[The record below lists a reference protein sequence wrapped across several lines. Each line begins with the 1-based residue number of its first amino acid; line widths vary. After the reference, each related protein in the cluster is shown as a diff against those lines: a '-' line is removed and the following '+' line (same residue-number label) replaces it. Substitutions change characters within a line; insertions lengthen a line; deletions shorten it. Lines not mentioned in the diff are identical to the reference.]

1 MTCKGI
7 CIRHKAQKPVGSG
20 RYATGQ
26 KRCQICEIFIK
37 WDGLW
42 CPCCGY
48 RLRTK
53 PRNLKYKAKLRARE
67 TIKSTRIP
75 IVAVTS
81 TTKPNTLITLN
92 TLPSHE
98 NTHGQNRDDKYVY
111 GLLISRTFLKD
122 SRLELL
128 M

>member
-20 RYATGQ
+20 RYASGQ

-42 CPCCGY
+42 CPCCVY

-53 PRNLKYKAKLRARE
+53 PRNLKYKAKLRAR
-67 TIKSTRIP
+67 TISSKATPEAPVLTVR
-75 IVAVTS
+75 
-81 TTKPNTLITLN
+81 K
-92 TLPSHE
+92 
-98 NTHGQNRDDKYVY
+98 R
-111 GLLISRTFLKD
+111 
-122 SRLELL
+122 
-128 M
+128 